1 MDTGT
6 FLTHLVQSG
15 WVKKLQTSMLV
26 FNIAQFFPSLNH
38 QLLPI
43 ILDKVGFDPKFLFFF
58 SNYLIGRK
66 TQYLWNSFI
75 SPFFCIDVGVGQDS
89 TLYLSLVFYIFEK
102 RTKNLKIPV
111 LFLSFVDDRLFISQ
125 GKSFKKMNSHL
136 FHSYNIISSL
146 LEQFGLV
153 IEHRKSEI
161 FHFARL
167 HSLFNPLSLDLSHFR
182 GSILKP
188 KDTWKYLGFIF
199 NKKLSF

>member
-1 MDTGT
+1 M
-6 FLTHLVQSG
+6 
-15 WVKKLQTSMLV
+15 
-26 FNIAQFFPSLNH
+26 
-38 QLLPI
+38 
-43 ILDKVGFDPKFLFFF
+43 GFDPKFLFFF